1 LLGCFALC
9 SPTVFAEDDRGNAKD
24 APPAATAE
32 ISAGERDETT
42 GIITHTVRSPLQS
55 SPTEIR
61 VLLPA
66 KFDRERTYPVVFVLP
81 VEAGR
86 ENRYG
91 DGLEEIRKQQL
102 HERHSAVFVTPTF
115 ARLPW
120 YADHSDAADLR
131 QSSYFL
137 EVVVPFVRKRYPV
150 EDRPHLLGFSKSGWG
165 AWSLLL
171 RNPETFG
178 RAVAWDAPLMMDR
191 PDRYGMGE
199 IFGSQENFERYQI
212 SRLLAQSGDALGKE
226 PRLILLG
233 YGNFREHHE
242 QTHALLDKREIVHVY
257 RDGPMRKHDWH
268 SGWVAEAVA
277 DLLKAK
283 SAD

>member
-1 LLGCFALC
+1 MRTIGQFLY
-9 SPTVFAEDDRGNAKD
+9 
-24 APPAATAE
+24 AATLLAWSADPAPVE
-32 ISAGERDETT
+32 ISDGVRDEA

-55 SPTEIR
+55 APTEIR

-66 KFDRERTYPVVFVLP
+66 KFDVERTYPVVYVLP

-91 DGLEEIRKQQL
+91 DGLEEIRRQKL
-102 HERHSAVFVTPTF
+102 HERHPAVFVAPTF

-120 YADHSDAADLR
+120 YADHAEAADLR
-131 QSSYFL
+131 QESYFL
-137 EVVVPFVRKRYPV
+137 QVVLPFVRKTYPV
-150 EDRPHLLGFSKSGWG
+150 EDKPHLLGFSKSGWG

-171 RNPETFG
+171 RNPKTFS
-178 RAVAWDAPLMMDR
+178 RAVAWDAPLMMER

-199 IFGSQENFERYQI
+199 IFGTQANFERYQI
-212 SRLLAQSGDALGKE
+212 SRLLAQSGKDLGGE
-226 PRLILLG
+226 LRLILPG

-242 QTHALLDKREIVHVY
+242 QAHALLDKLEIPHVY
-257 RDGPMRKHDWH
+257 RDGPMRRHDWH
-268 SGWVAEAVA
+268 SGWVSEAVA
-277 DLLKAK
+277 DLLEAK